1 MKQNYTHVKVILPTG
16 QRTLTILYADFE
28 AVGYMSLTALMNP
41 SDRNLFLI
49 SPYHL
54 ELMLS
59 FSLQKKPESWAS
71 YAGS

>member
-1 MKQNYTHVKVILPTG
+1 MKQNYAHVKVILPTG
-16 QRTLTILYADFE
+16 QKTLTILYADFE

-41 SDRNLFLI
+41 SNGNLFLI

-54 ELMLS
+54 VLMLT
-59 FSLQKKPESWAS
+59 FPYKKSESWAF